1 MGGMAAVLRNFRPA
15 EMWVGMNPPS
25 PEYDAL
31 LREAARLGVTVRHHT
46 AGEHFD
52 FGGVGVAVLAPERDY
67 RPGTQAANDDSLVL
81 HVTYGQT
88 SVLLEGDAETPSEMR
103 MLGERDLSSTLL
115 KVGHHGSATSTSP
128 AFLNAVA
135 PSFAIIS
142 AGRHNSYG
150 HPRLE
155 TLEKLGDSRVATFR
169 TDTMGATSFYL
180 DGKRVTAGPLVTADW
195 QK

>member
-1 MGGMAAVLRNFRPA
+1 MGGMAAVLRNFRPN
-15 EMWVGMNPPS
+15 EMWVGTNPPS

-31 LREAARLGVTVRHHT
+31 LREAAKLGVAVRQHA
-46 AGEHFD
+46 AGEHFE
-52 FGGVGVAVLAPERDY
+52 FGGADVAVLAPERDY

-81 HVTYGQT
+81 HMAYGQT
-88 SVLLEGDAETPSEMR
+88 SVMLEGDAETSSEMR

-135 PSFAIIS
+135 PRFAIIS

-150 HPRLE
+150 HPRRG
-155 TLEKLGDSRVATFR
+155 TLEKLGDARVATFR

-180 DGKRVTAGPLVTADW
+180 DGTRVTAGTLATADW